1 MPIMRT
7 YRQLFG
13 APEFTALFGTLSG
26 QVAAGTVAGIGLG
39 TLVYAATD
47 SPLLSA
53 LSMFGASFAQLVG
66 AAMVLSWADRVPP
79 RAALTGIAVFAAV
92 TTAVLAVPGL
102 PLVALF
108 AVIFAQG
115 LANSVGGGVRY
126 GLLAEIL
133 PPEGYIL
140 GRSLLNMSIG
150 AMQIGG
156 FAVGG
161 ALVAAVS
168 PRGALLVGAG
178 LQVVSALVARF
189 GLTRRPPRAT
199 DRPSVRATVGVTWRG
214 NRQVWQPGVYI
225 AMWVPNGLI
234 VGCEALFVPYSP
246 GAASVLFVTSAIGML
261 LGDAIAGRFV
271 PPRLRFRLSGP
282 LRWLLAAPYLLFFL
296 EPPLPVAA
304 ALAGVASIGYGA
316 TLLLQDRLL
325 ATTPERL
332 HGQALGLFGSGLLA
346 MQAVGAT
353 LGGLVAQYV
362 PPGTAMGI
370 LAIGSLLVSAALF
383 VARVAPR
390 RAVTP
395 QPREAFDRADTR
407 DVPRVSAVGKA
418 VG

>member
-13 APEFTALFGTLSG
+13 VPEFGALFGTLSG

-66 AAMVLSWADRVPP
+66 AATLLSWADRVPP
-79 RAALTGIAVFAAV
+79 RAALTVLAVFAAV
-92 TTAVLAVPGL
+92 TTAALAVPGL
-102 PLVALF
+102 PIAAVF
-108 AVIFAQG
+108 AVVFAQG
-115 LANSVGGGVRY
+115 LAASVGGGVRF

-133 PPEGYIL
+133 PADGYIL
-140 GRSLLNMSIG
+140 GRSLLNMSTG
-150 AMQIGG
+150 AMQILG
-156 FAVGG
+156 FAAGG

-168 PRGALLVGAG
+168 PRGALLAGAA
-178 LQVVSALVARF
+178 LQAASALVARF
-189 GLTRRPPRAT
+189 GLTARPARAT
-199 DRPSVRATVGVTWRG
+199 DRPSVRLTLHG
-214 NRQVWQPGVYI
+214 NRKVWQPGIYI

-246 GAASVLFVTSAIGML
+246 AAASVLFITAALGML
-261 LGDAIAGRFV
+261 AGDAIAGRFV

-282 LRWLLAAPYLLFFL
+282 LRWLLAAPYLLFFFDL
-296 EPPLPVAA
+296 SLPVAA
-304 ALAGVASIGYGA
+304 AVAGVASVGYGA

-325 ATTPERL
+325 ATTPEAL

-353 LGGLVAQYV
+353 LGGLIAQHV
-362 PPGTAMGI
+362 PPGDAMGI
-370 LAIGSLLVSAALF
+370 LAVGSLLVSAGLF
-383 VARVAPR
+383 VARRPWAYAEPVR
-390 RAVTP
+390 SLT
-395 QPREAFDRADTR
+395 T
-407 DVPRVSAVGKA
+407 
-418 VG
+418 

>member
-1 MPIMRT
+1 MRT
-7 YRQLFG
+7 YRQLFRT
-13 APEFTALFGTLSG
+13 PEFTALFGTLSG

-39 TLVYAATD
+39 TLVYAATE

-66 AAMVLSWADRVPP
+66 AATLLSWADRVAP
-79 RAALTGIAVFAAV
+79 RAALSGLAVFAAV
-92 TTAVLAVPGL
+92 TTAILAVPGL

-108 AVIFAQG
+108 AIIFAQG

-133 PPEGYIL
+133 PAEGYIL
-140 GRSLLNMSIG
+140 GRSLLNMSVG

-161 ALVAAVS
+161 ALVAVVS

-178 LQVVSALVARF
+178 LQVLSALVARF
-189 GLTRRPPRAT
+189 GLSRRPPRAT
-199 DRPSVRATVGVTWRG
+199 DRASVRATWRG

-246 GAASVLFVTSAIGML
+246 GAASVLFVTAAIGML
-261 LGDAIAGRFV
+261 AGDAIAGRFV

-296 EPPLPVAA
+296 EPSLPVAA
-304 ALAGVASIGYGA
+304 ALAGIASVGYGA

-325 ATTPERL
+325 ATTPEPL

-353 LGGLVAQYV
+353 LGGLIAQYV

-370 LAIGSLLVSAALF
+370 LAIGSLLVSTALF
-383 VARVAPR
+383 AARVAPAR
-390 RAVTP
+390 KTIAPENMRAAAP
-395 QPREAFDRADTR
+395 QPVAR
-407 DVPRVSAVGKA
+407 
-418 VG
+418 